1 MQDPEDRSGGPR
13 QHSLL
18 SLAPKEAKP
27 TGAADSGLT
36 GTHHAGP
43 SEPPPFVRHQMAR
56 ARREATPGPRIDPRP
71 KAANSLMRL
80 APDEARAETHSDA
93 PAADEATARPV
104 RLNDFL
110 DGLRARLPWN
120 TSASANANT
129 IGESEKTLPEAEE
142 VVPARETP
150 TGRDM
155 AERIGALV
163 EEVAP
168 ARETPTVEAAAREP
182 VGEKPEPVPAT
193 TEARFEEDSAPAVEE
208 LPSTVPEVPEKEM
221 ENAPSEPRY
230 WQPLIDPAKVIAGV
244 MNSKRLIAVLTVV
257 GALLGVYVALS
268 TPKKYEASAEV
279 LVDPRNLN
287 LTEQS
292 LTDPGLS
299 TEATLAIVENQTR
312 VITSANAMNRV
323 VDELHLTQD
332 PEFNGSG
339 HSGGIGALIADLRG
353 LLSGGGKKEGD
364 IKRQLAAQNLAE
376 SVNVEREG
384 KTFIV
389 RVTAKTND
397 PEKSARVANTVV
409 KVFEQTS
416 SQLQERTATRAANEL
431 TSRLAE
437 LRSGVEQAERKVAA
451 FRASHDL
458 VDAQGKLISD
468 DRIVRL
474 NDQLSA
480 ATARVAELSARAAT
494 AKSANID
501 NVLNGS
507 LPEQVNSPLMAQL
520 RAQYSALKQQ
530 GDRLA
535 ARLGPRHPQ
544 RQAIE
549 AQLAGARAQIQAE
562 LNRIGA
568 SIRIDLK
575 RAQDLQQTL
584 TSQLA
589 EMKKKHATIN
599 SDLVTLHELERDAK
613 AKRDVYE
620 SYLLR
625 ARQTDEQKDIS
636 TANISVISTAFPP
649 LTPEGPSRSVIS
661 VVGAFLGF
669 LLGIGIGAGR
679 GAWASL
685 RENVDPVQE
694 KKREGKKERK
704 ARGPFT
710 GKPVPVPP
718 APAPRGGARA
728 DAGMAVAETRT
739 TSSPA
744 EKAMPQQAAGLT
756 SMEEVR
762 ESLKEFRQA
771 VRNLAESRSRD
782 RS

>member
-1 MQDPEDRSGGPR
+1 MQDSEDRSGGLR

-18 SLAPKEAKP
+18 SLAPKETESAGP
-27 TGAADSGLT
+27 ANSGPNA
-36 GTHHAGP
+36 THHAAAA
-43 SEPPPFVRHQMAR
+43 EPPPFVRHQMAR
-56 ARREATPGPRIDPRP
+56 ARRDASPAPRVDRRA
-71 KAANSLMRL
+71 KVANSLMRHPSDDVNRPSNPSF
-80 APDEARAETHSDA
+80 PDAEETA
-93 PAADEATARPV
+93 AKPA

-120 TSASANANT
+120 TVGEPDAAEREIGASETGEYPVQLGDAPLSAPPSTPMAEA
-129 IGESEKTLPEAEE
+129 PE
-142 VVPARETP
+142 PARIT
-150 TGRDM
+150 TGAPV
-155 AERIGALV
+155 AERAK
-163 EEVAP
+163 P
-168 ARETPTVEAAAREP
+168 AIVDLPDTGFDDHGETTRPDP
-182 VGEKPEPVPAT
+182 Q
-193 TEARFEEDSAPAVEE
+193 
-208 LPSTVPEVPEKEM
+208 
-221 ENAPSEPRY
+221 Y

-244 MNSKRLIAVLTVV
+244 MNSKRLIAAFTIV
-257 GALLGVYVALS
+257 GALLGVYAAVS
-268 TPKKYEASAEV
+268 TPKKYESNAEV

-299 TEATLAIVENQTR
+299 TEATLAIVENQAK
-312 VITSANAMNRV
+312 VITSANAINKV
-323 VDELHLTQD
+323 VDELHLTED

-339 HSGGIGALIADLRG
+339 HGGIGAFVADLRA

-364 IKRQLAAQNLAE
+364 VKRQIAAQNLAK
-376 SVNVEREG
+376 SIDVEREG

-389 RVTAKTND
+389 KVSAKTND
-397 PEKSARVANTVV
+397 PEKSALVANTVV

-416 SQLQERTATRAANEL
+416 SQLQEKTATRAANEL

-437 LRSGVEQAERKVAA
+437 LRSGVELAERKVAA

-480 ATARVAELSARAAT
+480 ATARATELSARAAT

-501 NVLNGS
+501 SVLNGS

-530 GDRLA
+530 GDRIA
-535 ARLGPRHPQ
+535 TRLGPRHPQ

-562 LNRIGA
+562 LNRIVA
-568 SIRIDLK
+568 SIGIDLK
-575 RAQDLQQTL
+575 RAQDLQRNL
-584 TSQLA
+584 TSQLT
-589 EMKKKHATIN
+589 EMKEKHATIN
-599 SDLVTLHELERDAK
+599 GDLVTLHELERDAK

-649 LTPEGPSRSVIS
+649 LNPEGPSRSVIS
-661 VVGAFLGF
+661 LVGALLGL
-669 LLGIGIGAGR
+669 LLGIGIGAAR
-679 GAWASL
+679 GTWASL
-685 RENVDPVQE
+685 RENVDSEPG
-694 KKREGKKERK
+694 KKRASKG
-704 ARGPFT
+704 ART
-710 GKPVPVPP
+710 LHVPPNAKRPPAPQAP
-718 APAPRGGARA
+718 APAPEVHRAAESPLPVGAPA
-728 DAGMAVAETRT
+728 APAPATAAEQP
-739 TSSPA
+739 S
-744 EKAMPQQAAGLT
+744 GLS

-762 ESLKEFRQA
+762 ESLKQFRQA
-771 VRNLAESRSRD
+771 IRDLAESRSQENPK
-782 RS
+782 S

>member
-1 MQDPEDRSGGPR
+1 MQDPEDRSGGSR

-18 SLAPKEAKP
+18 SLAPKEPRPSGTANP
-27 TGAADSGLT
+27 TPAAA
-36 GTHHAGP
+36 HHPA
-43 SEPPPFVRHQMAR
+43 SNEPPPFVRHQMAR
-56 ARREATPGPRIDPRP
+56 ARRGVNPERRIDHRP
-71 KAANSLMRL
+71 KPANSLMRL
-80 APDEARAETHSDA
+80 SADETRAEPFSA
-93 PAADEATARPV
+93 PSAPPVAGEADTKSA
-104 RLNDFL
+104 RLNDFF

-120 TSASANANT
+120 TVK
-129 IGESEKTLPEAEE
+129 EPEEAVAEI
-142 VVPARETP
+142 T
-150 TGRDM
+150 
-155 AERIGALV
+155 
-163 EEVAP
+163 
-168 ARETPTVEAAAREP
+168 ETPTVPEGHSPEETLREP
-182 VGEKPEPVPAT
+182 AAERPESVQ
-193 TEARFEEDSAPAVEE
+193 PAVPKGRLGDRTPPPVEE
-208 LPSTVPEVPEKEM
+208 SSETAFETDTKT
-221 ENAPSEPRY
+221 ASAEPRY

-244 MNSKRLIAVLTVV
+244 MNSKRLIAALTVV
-257 GALLGVYVALS
+257 GALLGVYTALS
-268 TPKKYEASAEV
+268 TPKKYVAIAEV

-339 HSGGIGALIADLRG
+339 QHGGIGAFIADLRG
-353 LLSGGGKKEGD
+353 LFSGSGKKEGD
-364 IKRQLAAQNLAE
+364 VKRQIAAQNLAD
-376 SVNVEREG
+376 SVDVEREG

-389 RVTAKTND
+389 KVTAKTND
-397 PEKSARVANTVV
+397 PEKSARIANTVV

-416 SQLQERTATRAANEL
+416 SQLQEKTATRAASEL

-451 FRASHDL
+451 FRASHDI

-480 ATARVAELSARAAT
+480 ATARAAELSARAAT
-494 AKSANID
+494 AKSANVD
-501 NVLNGS
+501 TVLNGA

-562 LNRIGA
+562 LNRIVA
-568 SIRIDLK
+568 SIKIDL
-575 RAQDLQQTL
+575 RRSQDLQQTL
-584 TSQLA
+584 TSQLV

-599 SDLVTLHELERDAK
+599 NDLVTLRELERDAK

-649 LTPEGPSRSVIS
+649 LQPEGPSRAVIS
-661 VVGAFLGF
+661 IVGAFLGF
-669 LLGIGIGAGR
+669 LLGLGIGAGR

-685 RENVDPVQE
+685 RENVGPAQE
-694 KKREGKKERK
+694 MTRERRAPQK
-704 ARGPFT
+704 APSPST
-710 GKPVPVPP
+710 GKPAPQTRTPP
-718 APAPRGGARA
+718 AAPQAGGDRTDARRSGPASSQSEGGNA
-728 DAGMAVAETRT
+728 
-739 TSSPA
+739 SPA
-744 EKAMPQQAAGLT
+744 EGRSSIEQ
-756 SMEEVR
+756 VR

-771 VRNLAESRSRD
+771 VRNLAENRSQD
-782 RS
+782 